1 MNATSGPLQPRRVD
15 VALTGASGV
24 AYGLRLLQRLDT
36 ETAVERVRV
45 MVSRAGADVC
55 RLETGIALAGPASL
69 RAMGLAKAEW
79 VSSDDISAAAASGT
93 GAASAMVIVPCS
105 MSTLG
110 ALASG
115 AGRNLIHRAADVVLK
130 ERRPLVVVP
139 RETPL
144 NEIHLRNML
153 RLHRAGAVILPASPA
168 FYTFPGRVED
178 LVDHLV
184 SRMLSVLGFDI
195 PPGHRWHGPPS
206 K

>member
-1 MNATSGPLQPRRVD
+1 
-15 VALTGASGV
+15 
-24 AYGLRLLQRLDT
+24 
-36 ETAVERVRV
+36 
-45 MVSRAGADVC
+45 MVSTAGADVC
-55 RLETGIALAGPASL
+55 RMETGIALAGPGSL
-69 RAMGLAKAEW
+69 PAMGLAKAEW
-79 VSSDDISAAAASGT
+79 VGVDDVAAAAASGT
-93 GAASAMVIVPCS
+93 GAASAMAIVPCS

-115 AGRNLIHRAADVVLK
+115 AGRNLIHRAADVMLK

-168 FYTFPGRVED
+168 FYTRPGRVED

-184 SRMLSVLGFDI
+184 SRILSVMGFDV
-195 PPGHRWHGPPS
+195 PPGHRWNGPPS
-206 K
+206 R